1 MKKSAY
7 LLALSSLFFPL
18 SLFSACTDDET
29 DLGISLTDPLTQFD
43 GIRDTLYADRAW
55 SRLEDSMLTVNFTHG
70 VIGNLNDGIF
80 GRTTSELYTQVAL
93 PSSSFYLSGDIEKV
107 VITLAKEQ
115 LFPDTAHTYSFHFE
129 VCQLAEDY
137 PPDTLI
143 YSSRTLAV
151 NESVVYCDST
161 LTVGPTDTLINLT
174 LSPAFHNLIPRN
186 GTAEEFLASMKGLRI
201 RILPDSETGMM
212 SINFSSP
219 KTCMTIHYNDP
230 STGNSSTYTL
240 LLGSG
245 SARASGTWLTF
256 DADGVPEERAWMVQE
271 YTGTVR
277 ITFLGDC
284 TLGGE
289 EKARTLYRGFVRTIE
304 RNGCAWPF
312 RNLAALTASDD
323 LTVANLEGVLSD
335 RTDLRKVEKT
345 YNFIGS
351 AAYTEILREG
361 SVECVTLANNHSRDY
376 GPDGYW
382 DTVRALKDAGVA
394 YFNTDSMA
402 VWRNDEGLM
411 IGFLGASV
419 HMSGSRYQEH
429 QRQAK
434 LLRELGCAAVI
445 TVMHAGRE
453 YESEPGDYQR
463 QIARRTVAS
472 GVNLVIGHH
481 PHIVQGYEI
490 LNGTPVVYSL
500 GNCVFG
506 GNTNPR
512 DHDALAVRA
521 DLSFEDGELSGMKL
535 HFWPIA
541 VSGEANFNDYSPVL
555 LTGDDAERVLRKMEK
570 STGIYPDGFT
580 AEQGAQVV
588 VPAR

>member
-1 MKKSAY
+1 MKRVGAF
-7 LLALSSLFFPL
+7 LLA
-18 SLFSACTDDET
+18 A
-29 DLGISLTDPLTQFD
+29 
-43 GIRDTLYADRAW
+43 
-55 SRLEDSMLTVNFTHG
+55 
-70 VIGNLNDGIF
+70 
-80 GRTTSELYTQVAL
+80 
-93 PSSSFYLSGDIEKV
+93 
-107 VITLAKEQ
+107 
-115 LFPDTAHTYSFHFE
+115 
-129 VCQLAEDY
+129 
-137 PPDTLI
+137 
-143 YSSRTLAV
+143 
-151 NESVVYCDST
+151 
-161 LTVGPTDTLINLT
+161 
-174 LSPAFHNLIPRN
+174 
-186 GTAEEFLASMKGLRI
+186 
-201 RILPDSETGMM
+201 
-212 SINFSSP
+212 
-219 KTCMTIHYNDP
+219 
-230 STGNSSTYTL
+230 L
-240 LLGSG
+240 LLLCASAQASG
-245 SARASGTWLTF
+245 SWMTF
-256 DADGVPEERAWMVQE
+256 TEDGVPAEQAYLVQE

-304 RNGCAWPF
+304 RNGYAWPF

-345 YNFIGS
+345 YNFMGS
-351 AAYTEILREG
+351 AAYTEILKEG

-376 GPDGYW
+376 GPDGYR

-434 LLRELGCAAVI
+434 LLRDLGCAAVI

-521 DLSFEDGELSGMKL
+521 DMSFEDGELNGITL
-535 HFWPIA
+535 HFYPIS
-541 VSGEANFNDYSPVL
+541 VSGEEGWNDYSPVL
-555 LTGDDAERVLRKMEK
+555 LSGEDAERVLHKMEK
-570 STGIYPDGFT
+570 STGIYPGPFT
-580 AEQGAQVV
+580 ENEGAAVA
-588 VPAR
+588 VPVP